1 MESLR
6 FPYYKSI
13 LPGIKQGISGFFIDG
28 NNIGIIKNISE
39 DKKEAALELL
49 KFFISKEYQI
59 KICNEGGLSAYKE
72 L

>member
-1 MESLR
+1 LLVGGEFKNK

-39 DKKEAALELL
+39 DKKEAALEVL
-49 KFFISKEYQI
+49 
-59 KICNEGGLSAYKE
+59 
-72 L
+72 